1 MGAYDVFRE
10 CASDIGIS
18 GDLYEPSEHK
28 VSDSFKGTMAS
39 KSGVATYSDSIS
51 IFDYDDIETDYYVNY
66 NSGESLSASMFDSE
80 KLNEKDKYQVFFGG
94 NHAIT
99 QIVTDAGTG
108 KCLLLF
114 KDSYANSFVQFLYPY
129 YDEIVMIDPRYYYDD
144 VYQVIKLS
152 NVTDVL
158 FLYSAD
164 ILFSDTSL
172 ADCLPARDNAAEEE
186 SETQESSGEETSETD
201 EASEENEEDEE

>member
-1 MGAYDVFRE
+1 
-10 CASDIGIS
+10 
-18 GDLYEPSEHK
+18 
-28 VSDSFKGTMAS
+28 
-39 KSGVATYSDSIS
+39 
-51 IFDYDDIETDYYVNY
+51 
-66 NSGESLSASMFDSE
+66 MFDSE